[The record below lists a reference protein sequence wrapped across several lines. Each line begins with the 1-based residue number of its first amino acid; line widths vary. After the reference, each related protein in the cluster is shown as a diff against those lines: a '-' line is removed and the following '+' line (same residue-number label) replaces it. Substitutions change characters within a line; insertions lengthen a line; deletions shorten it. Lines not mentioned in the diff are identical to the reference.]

1 MTSRGWFKL
10 AECEPGTEL
19 FRSER
24 RFKYWAHTI
33 SHGQTLFR
41 GETLVVDGRQPAD
54 TRLDLLFKPTAFL
67 KIRQIYDGL
76 VVRVPTEIEG
86 ERIEREIGGI
96 NHRIGD
102 RALVLESAG
111 GISDY
116 VVAMAFGWAEDDGD
130 GLEISPFAS
139 PIDHDG
145 PPWTRRDLFGVDGGI
160 HGSATPEQLASAL
173 ASPDAGAGSRS
184 DYRYVWAL
192 MNKFNAPAFSDI
204 KARPIG
210 IFLTRE
216 EAEEERQRQIDTHP
230 VKDADWW
237 VESTPIA
244 I

>member
-24 RFKYWAHTI
+24 QFKYWAHTI

-41 GETLVVDGRQPAD
+41 GETLRQPAD
-54 TRLDLLFKPTAFL
+54 TRLDLLFKPTVFL
-67 KIRQIYDGL
+67 KIREIYDGL
-76 VVRVPTEIEG
+76 VVRIPTEVEA
-86 ERIEREIGGI
+86 ERIEREVGGI
-96 NHRIGD
+96 NHRVGD
-102 RALVLESAG
+102 RALLLESAG

-116 VVAMAFGWAEDDGD
+116 MVAMAFGWAEADHG

-173 ASPDAGAGSRS
+173 ASPEARASSRT
-184 DYRYVWAL
+184 DYRYVWVL
-192 MNKFNAPAFSDI
+192 MCKFNAPAFSDM

-210 IFLTRE
+210 VFLTRD
-216 EAEEERQRQIDTHP
+216 EAEQEQQRQVDTHP
-230 VKDADWW
+230 VKDTDWW
-237 VESTPIA
+237 IESAPIA